1 MSRPEALGVCP
12 SEYYNS
18 KESQKYDNSSRADEI
33 QTELSERAIELLQL
47 HHNYPHYLLDVG
59 CGSGISSRCI
69 ENAGHY
75 WVGCD
80 ISLNMINLN
89 VEHQQEAK
97 HQPQGSLICSD
108 MGQGLPFRP
117 GMFDGAISI
126 SAIQWLCYST
136 SSEEDPKRRIARFF
150 SMLYTSLK
158 RGSKAIFQFYP
169 ENADQVYLL
178 SKSASTVG
186 FSGGVLVDYPNS
198 SKAKKYYL
206 CLSYEN
212 SYCIPRARDVVIHE
226 YNSAE
231 HQTGVKHRYVKRKV
245 KKASH
250 HVNKEWINRKKEKHR
265 RQGKDVKL
273 DSKYTGRK
281 RPRAF

>member
-12 SEYYNS
+12 SEYYDS

-33 QTELSERAIELLQL
+33 QTELSDRALELLQFDVTCG
-47 HHNYPHYLLDVG
+47 PQYLLDVG

-69 ENAGHY
+69 EKAGHF

-89 VEHQQEAK
+89 VDHQQEDK
-97 HQPQGSLICSD
+97 NKSQGSLICSD

-150 SMLYTSLK
+150 SMLYTTLK

-178 SKSASTVG
+178 SKSASAVG

-212 SYCIPRARDVVIHE
+212 SYCIPRARDIVTRTISQDTKSS
-226 YNSAE
+226 NKSM
-231 HQTGVKHRYVKRKV
+231 KSKV
-245 KKASH
+245 KKASR